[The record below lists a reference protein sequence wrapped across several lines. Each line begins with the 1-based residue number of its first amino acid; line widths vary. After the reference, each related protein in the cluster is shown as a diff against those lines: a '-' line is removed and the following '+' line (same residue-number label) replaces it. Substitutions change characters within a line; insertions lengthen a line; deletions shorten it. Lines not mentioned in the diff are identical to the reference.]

1 MVQSPFTRGEGDA
14 GTKHAAHKRQ
24 RGDEP
29 NTRQRDT
36 DHDGMTVRVARPDGT
51 QIDLPAAHPRRG
63 LYCVPMF
70 FDQERAWVAQF
81 HGGDDRSLLGLQ
93 IPIMVDPRD
102 DQFQY

>member
-1 MVQSPFTRGEGDA
+1 
-14 GTKHAAHKRQ
+14 
-24 RGDEP
+24 
-29 NTRQRDT
+29 
-36 DHDGMTVRVARPDGT
+36 
-51 QIDLPAAHPRRG
+51 
-63 LYCVPMF
+63 MF